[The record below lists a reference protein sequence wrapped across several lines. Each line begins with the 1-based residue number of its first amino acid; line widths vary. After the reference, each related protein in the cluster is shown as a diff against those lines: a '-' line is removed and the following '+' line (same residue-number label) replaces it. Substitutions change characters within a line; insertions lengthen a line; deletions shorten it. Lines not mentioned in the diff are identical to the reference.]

1 MVWNILNEILVSG
14 AFIETG
20 FTAEA
25 GLGQLVVNQQGG
37 DKDQDVFPVDLVRF
51 QNLLQVMQQLL
62 HTEDRSQLPQ
72 TGDIHNA
79 CILRKSSG
87 KSWQRTAE
95 MAPDMMPHLTFP
107 LPFSTRHRAAMLTCQ
122 A

>member
-1 MVWNILNEILVSG
+1 MVWNIWNEILVSV

-25 GLGQLVVNQQGG
+25 GLGRLVVNQQSG

-62 HTEDRSQLPQ
+62 HTEDHSQLP
-72 TGDIHNA
+72 D
-79 CILRKSSG
+79 R
-87 KSWQRTAE
+87 
-95 MAPDMMPHLTFP
+95 
-107 LPFSTRHRAAMLTCQ
+107 RHP
-122 A
+122 